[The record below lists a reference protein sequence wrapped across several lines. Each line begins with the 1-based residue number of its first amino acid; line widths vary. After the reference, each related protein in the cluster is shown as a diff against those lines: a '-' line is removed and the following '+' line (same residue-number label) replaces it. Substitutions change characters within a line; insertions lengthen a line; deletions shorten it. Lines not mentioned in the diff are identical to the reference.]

1 MAAQAM
7 ALIAKGMQLRGESKK
22 IMVLSFKD
30 QFTTGGENQ
39 NFDPRGKSPKS
50 TLPWRWAKSNGFFD
64 SEAKEPL
71 KIIHQAL
78 LAQRT
83 PPEPDQ

>member
-1 MAAQAM
+1 
-7 ALIAKGMQLRGESKK
+7 
-22 IMVLSFKD
+22 MVLSFKD
-30 QFTTGGENQ
+30 QFTTGVKSQ
-39 NFDPRGKSPKS
+39 SFDPRGKSPKS
-50 TLPWRWAKSNGFFD
+50 TLPWQWAKSNGFFD
-64 SEAKEPL
+64 SEAKKPL